1 MGGGI
6 QRNEPIDHQVLLGD
20 ANSYEMFRRRGWL
33 DCFLILNRFDEEV
46 ALQFMTTLRD
56 GIAVVK
62 GLRIEF
68 LEEEIVKVTGLP

>member
-1 MGGGI
+1 MGVGI

-20 ANSYEMFRRRGWL
+20 AINCEIFRRREWL
-33 DCFLILNRFDEEV
+33 DYCLSLNRFNEEV

-56 GIAVVK
+56 GVVVVK

-68 LEEEIVKVTGLP
+68 SKEVIAEVTGLF